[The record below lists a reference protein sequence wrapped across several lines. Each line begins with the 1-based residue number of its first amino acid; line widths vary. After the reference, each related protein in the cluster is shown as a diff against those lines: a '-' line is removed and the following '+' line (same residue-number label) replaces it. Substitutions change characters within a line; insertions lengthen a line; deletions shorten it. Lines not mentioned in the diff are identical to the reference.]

1 MAGTSALERTEGA
14 LARSSG
20 SWLLA
25 WFAYPLHVLRG
36 GSGITQVDVF
46 WGVYFFASFSF
57 LGSWGLGALHGAAR
71 DPVQVPLERTLAEK
85 HLLITEMKGRLTCA
99 SPGPGQ
105 GATFT
110 LELPLAGEEV
120 RS

>member
-1 MAGTSALERTEGA
+1 MAGTSALENLG
-14 LARSSG
+14 
-20 SWLLA
+20 
-25 WFAYPLHVLRG
+25 FAYPLHVLRG
-36 GSGITQVDVF
+36 GSGITQVDEF

-57 LGSWGLGALHGAAR
+57 LGSWGLGAPHATG
-71 DPVQVPLERTLAEK
+71 
-85 HLLITEMKGRLTCA
+85 MKGRLTCA